1 MMNTDI
7 AIPATIGIEIPSCTS
22 LVAVAVEYP
31 EDDFFAWVSSYSNAS
46 MRFFAPAN
54 VSLLSKPNPLLM
66 SVSGTGGKWEDGVDS
81 WGNSEACW

>member
-31 EDDFFAWVSSYSNAS
+31 EDDFFA
-46 MRFFAPAN
+46 
-54 VSLLSKPNPLLM
+54 
-66 SVSGTGGKWEDGVDS
+66 
-81 WGNSEACW
+81 